1 MNLKLKY
8 FDGDLSQ
15 GFVALFSGRMIQF
28 TAGGLI
34 GLFLP
39 IFLLTKLNYRVEFV
53 FLYFIIGHLIYAL
66 TLPIGAQIL
75 NKIGLRRSLRLSVIT
90 DGAFYSCFF
99 FLDKNPEL
107 FLVLS
112 IIALTFSRTLFWLP
126 FHTDF
131 AKFTDKNNRGKE
143 VSLIWATRSFLS
155 VIMPI
160 AAGFLITKFDFDIVF
175 VIAIILYL
183 AAGIPFLALP
193 RTHEKFSWGILET
206 WKKYFSKEN
215 RKLILANMANGAE
228 NCVGIIIWPI
238 FIWQLFN
245 GNYLEVGAISSLIIF
260 VSIIIQIFAGKYT
273 DLFDKRKMLRWGTAL
288 YAIGWLGK
296 IFVLTASQIFIVGT
310 YHIFTKIFKDTP
322 FDTLNYEMM
331 ADRGHYVDEYTVLK
345 EIAVQMGKILM
356 LAFAIIVALNFGL
369 NWTFALAAIASLFI
383 NLL

>member
-1 MNLKLKY
+1 MNLKLNY
-8 FDGDLSQ
+8 FNGELSQ

-28 TAGGLI
+28 AASGLI

-39 IFLLTKLNYRVEFV
+39 IFLLTKLNYQVEFV
-53 FLYFIIGHLIYAL
+53 FLYFIIGHSIYAL
-66 TLPIGAQIL
+66 ILPIGAQLL
-75 NKIGLRRSLRLSVIT
+75 NKIGLRRSLRLSVIA

-112 IIALTFSRTLFWLP
+112 IIALTFSRMLFWLP

-131 AKFTDKNNRGKE
+131 AKFTDKANRGKS

-160 AAGFLITKFDFDIVF
+160 AAGFLIMRFDFDIVF

-183 AAGIPFLALP
+183 SAGIPFLALP
-193 RTHEKFSWGILET
+193 RTHERFSWGILET

-215 RKLILANMANGAE
+215 RKLVLANMANGAE
-228 NCVGIIIWPI
+228 SSVGLIIWPI
-238 FIWQLFN
+238 FIWQIFN
-245 GNYLEVGAISSLIIF
+245 GNYLEVGAISSLIIL
-260 VSIIIQIFAGKYT
+260 VSIVLQLLAGKYT
-273 DLFDKRKMLRWGTAL
+273 DIFDKRKILHWGTAL

-296 IFVLTASQIFIVGT
+296 IFVLTASQVFFIGT
-310 YHIFTKIFKDTP
+310 YHVFTKIFKDTP

-356 LAFAIIVALNFGL
+356 LVFAILVALNFGL

-383 NLL
+383 NLM